1 MNKMQP
7 GMRVGGEIKG
17 AEGVALA
24 GHVLPQQVPGA
35 MHLQV
40 GLQVRLLLEKKTLDF
55 EEVLILV
62 STFMVAIS
70 RSCSCFSW
78 SMWKLA
84 CTCWI
89 SSTSFTCKSR
99 LVLRRK
105 VNKIGELV
113 FTAGQTTQLD
123 NLMLVQRAACVCCR
137 STERERDESSSY
149 EIIQNKAAPCFPAS
163 RPKYIHPFLHNQPSH
178 GICRF
183 TRRDESSGYES
194 RIKLVTASLLAPKV
208 HLLAGFLILGH

>member
-1 MNKMQP
+1 MEYEQDATWREGWWLGKRYKRGRSGRSCPSPTSSWRRAPP
-7 GMRVGGEIKG
+7 GWSSGTAPPGESNI
-17 AEGVALA
+17 
-24 GHVLPQQVPGA
+24 
-35 MHLQV
+35 
-40 GLQVRLLLEKKTLDF
+40 GLR
-55 EEVLILV
+55 EVLILV

-89 SSTSFTCKSR
+89 SSTSFTCKSM
-99 LVLRRK
+99 LVLMRK

-137 STERERDESSSY
+137 STERDESSSY
-149 EIIQNKAAPCFPAS
+149 EIEQNKGAHDFPAW
-163 RPKYIHPFLHNQPSH
+163 RP
-178 GICRF
+178 
-183 TRRDESSGYES
+183 
-194 RIKLVTASLLAPKV
+194 
-208 HLLAGFLILGH
+208 